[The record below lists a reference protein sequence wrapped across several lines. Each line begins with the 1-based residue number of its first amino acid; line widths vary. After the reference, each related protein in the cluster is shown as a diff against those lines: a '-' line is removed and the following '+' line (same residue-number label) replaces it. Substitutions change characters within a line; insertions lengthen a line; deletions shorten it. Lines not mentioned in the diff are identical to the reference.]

1 LQSDELQRWRAAGR
15 LASRARDFGAEL
27 LVPSALLR
35 EVAERIEGFIYDHGG
50 APAFPVNFALDDV
63 AAHWTPSPQSQ
74 ARLESGTL
82 VKLDVGAHID
92 GHIGDT
98 AMTVEVGSDKHRK
111 LRDASRE
118 ALEMVINLAA
128 PGVSTGLLGEAVQ
141 QAIERHGFHPIANLT
156 GHGIRRFNLHT
167 GISIPNVA
175 ERGGTVLKRDDI
187 IAVEP
192 FATDGAGR
200 VGGRRNSNIYRLQRA
215 RHVKDPVAQKLVE
228 TIRDRYQGLPFSER
242 DLMRCHESP
251 REPLRHLL
259 RRKVVQFY
267 PILEELGR
275 GMVTQHEH
283 TLLVTGGG
291 VEVLTR

>member
-1 LQSDELQRWRAAGR
+1 LQSDELELWRAAGQ
-15 LASRARDFGAEL
+15 LACRARDFGAEL
-27 LVPSALLR
+27 LVPGARLR
-35 EVAERIEGFIYDHGG
+35 EVAERIEGLIYDGGG

-63 AAHWTPSPQSQ
+63 AAHWTPSPRSL
-74 ARLESGTL
+74 ARLERGTL

-98 AMTVEVGSDKHRK
+98 AVTVEVGSDNYHQM
-111 LRDASRE
+111 RDASRE
-118 ALEMVINLAA
+118 ALEVVINLAA
-128 PGVSTGLLGEAVQ
+128 PGVNTGLLGEAVQ
-141 QAIERHGFHPIANLT
+141 QTIERHGFHPIANLT

-215 RHVKDPVAQKLVE
+215 RRVKDSAAQELIEV
-228 TIRDRYQGLPFSER
+228 IRDRYRGLPFSER
-242 DLMRCHESP
+242 DLMRYHEAP
-251 REPLRHLL
+251 REPLHYLL
-259 RRKVVQFY
+259 RRRVVQFY

-275 GMVTQHEH
+275 GKVTQHEH